1 MNIQKF
7 TQKSLEAIQNS
18 QNIAITN
25 QSSQVELIHV
35 LYALLI
41 QDDSLIKELLKKM
54 NVSDEFIPF
63 LRDKISAM
71 PKVVGTAR
79 EADKVYISQNVD
91 IALNA
96 AEDIAKK
103 MKDEFVS
110 VEHIMLAI
118 FDNEDSVVKEILKKY
133 NVTKPEFLKV
143 LSLVRG
149 NTRVTTDT
157 PEQTYDALKK
167 YGQDLVMLARNQKL
181 DPVIGRDDEI
191 RNVIRILS
199 RKTKN
204 NPCLIGEPG
213 VGKTAIAEGLALR
226 IVRGDVPEDLKI
238 VLYFH
243 LIWDH
248 LLQVQNIG
256 ENLKKD

>member
-54 NVSDEFIPF
+54 NVSDKFIPF

-118 FDNEDSVVKEILKKY
+118 FDNEDSTVK
-133 NVTKPEFLKV
+133 
-143 LSLVRG
+143 
-149 NTRVTTDT
+149 
-157 PEQTYDALKK
+157 
-167 YGQDLVMLARNQKL
+167 
-181 DPVIGRDDEI
+181 
-191 RNVIRILS
+191 
-199 RKTKN
+199 
-204 NPCLIGEPG
+204 
-213 VGKTAIAEGLALR
+213 
-226 IVRGDVPEDLKI
+226 
-238 VLYFH
+238 
-243 LIWDH
+243 
-248 LLQVQNIG
+248 
-256 ENLKKD
+256 